1 MHLQTEVLKHGPTQ
15 FDMVGQVVARPL
27 YTVEETISKGLA
39 ERLHRY
45 AERELIDQGF
55 GALAKDAKVTVYTI
69 DGEEKP
75 ADRSYCVRWHTPKGG
90 YVELI
95 GILTKAGWPT
105 VNHGFAID
113 FEAHKK

>member
-1 MHLQTEVLKHGPTQ
+1 MLNTEVLKQGPTQ
-15 FDMVGQVVARPL
+15 FNMVGQVIGRPL
-27 YTVEETISKGLA
+27 HTADERISPGLA

-45 AERELIDQGF
+45 AEKELIDHGF

-69 DGEEKP
+69 DGNDKP

-95 GILTKAGWPT
+95 GILTRAGWPT
-105 VNHGFAID
+105 LHHGWDID
-113 FEAHKK
+113 FESHPK